1 MPLAGPQD
9 LSASSA
15 ESKVDG
21 GVWSSAAIARHRGQL
36 VGSQRCGAGNLARHL
51 LNDKE
56 NDHVTVRE
64 LRGFTARDLQ
74 GALEEAHA
82 FSLGTNCKQFLFSL
96 SLNPPKDA
104 NASLDDLTRAA
115 DQAEAKLAGCVTAH
129 LDVGAASGAD
139 KYRFS
144 G

>member
-1 MPLAGPQD
+1 M
-9 LSASSA
+9 
-15 ESKVDG
+15 
-21 GVWSSAAIARHRGQL
+21 IL
-36 VGSQRCGAGNLARHL
+36 VGSQRGGAGNLARHL

-56 NDHVTVRE
+56 NDHVTVQE

-82 FSLGTNCKQFLFSL
+82 VSLGTNCKQFLFSL

-115 DQAEAKLAGCVTAH
+115 DQAEAKLGLVGQPRALVVHEKKRSPPRACRVVAHRRAG
-129 LDVGAASGAD
+129 DESGQSAV
-139 KYRFS
+139 FQNPPE
-144 G
+144 